1 MVKSFQYRICHMS
14 PKARRSSRIKAIRK
28 KSSHCPSGKIPK
40 CFSGKVSKKGQR
52 RHGMAYCGK
61 STRKSKGSRKK
72 SRSK

>member
-28 KSSHCPSGKIPK
+28 KSAQCPSGKIPK
-40 CFSGKVSKKGQR
+40 CFSSKVSKRK
-52 RHGMAYCGK
+52 GMAYCGK
-61 STRKSKGSRKK
+61 NTRKKKGSRKK